1 MTVLVRSSVLI
12 CCLEFV
18 IREAAPMADS
28 DMGSKKFAIF
38 VTLKKKK
45 KNIYLSTIVSL
56 VWVKKRKGTD
66 HELKQEISLVHTNLF

>member
-45 KNIYLSTIVSL
+45 KHLSKHNRFLSL
-56 VWVKKRKGTD
+56 GKKKKRD
-66 HELKQEISLVHTNLF
+66 